1 MKRCHR
7 LLLLSFLFSLSQ
19 LVLSAQSLYK
29 VELNEK
35 LSHASLIVEGKVIS
49 QHSFW
54 GPGNQ
59 MIFTSNQVE
68 IYKVFKGRV
77 SSRTIEVITQG
88 GSVGTETL
96 EVSDLLSLQK
106 NDIGTFMCFPNKWAI
121 RSPLTNDVL
130 WDVYS
135 SAQGFFKY
143 DLASNTAAAP
153 FVRYADVTTQLYTEL
168 SQKIGRAYEN
178 VKADFNI
185 SSFKQAPNQPN
196 APNITGFSPATV
208 NGGATIDVANNL
220 LTITGSGFG
229 TGSGSAAVLFDDAN
243 DGSGGNMFVVAYND
257 PLIVSWADAQIQV
270 RVPSRAGTGSLQ
282 VRDAAGVV
290 QTAAG
295 TLTVT
300 YAILSGSLTDGTNT
314 ITKEFNLMND
324 NGSGGYTYQYSSN
337 TAGGGKDFTSAVNK
351 AIFERAVSTWREV
364 SGLRFTEGASTTS
377 QVVAADGVNI
387 VVYDNSNAGAGVT
400 PMPSGVLAVCYSRA
414 SMCLPILTNQVQR
427 TEFDIIVRNEPVS
440 TGTTAFSLGPCPP
453 MANNFAE
460 IDLETVILHELGH
473 ALNLAHINDSY
484 EGVSAGQLNPGK
496 LMNFAVVNS
505 VKRVSPDYSAYIGSL
520 YAITPQGN
528 SYGSCGLASGE
539 MTPLATT
546 TESRDECPGTFP
558 STNTPRNT
566 AITFDLTHATSNKF
580 TDPPYTKVNTGGT
593 GVGITNNAFYAFKT
607 NNAGG
612 ILSLSVTNYTLS
624 PSTPTTCAT
633 PYGYPTIGVELSV
646 YQVNSCPAPGAYPTP
661 IAYRNFNANG
671 AISDITGLAANTTY
685 LIMVDGIENTKASFT
700 LNFTGASLPIGLHDF
715 TGSVQKKVNQL
726 QWFTDFVADV
736 RQVDIERSADGVSF
750 QKIAVASS
758 MQLGKG
764 GFTDALPLAGANYYR
779 LATHNQDGSMEYSR
793 ILLLKRNDPFLLT
806 IYPNPASSVL
816 QAELRTDKS
825 DTYTIILRNISGQI
839 VKQKLTAI
847 RNGVQVVPLSVADL
861 HPGVYQLS
869 VLDSK
874 GAVIKTNAVTIAR

>member
-7 LLLLSFLFSLSQ
+7 LLLCFLCFLTPSYFLH
-19 LVLSAQSLYK
+19 AQSLYK
-29 VELNEK
+29 IDLNEK
-35 LSHASLIVEGKVIS
+35 LSNSSLIVEGKVIA

-59 MIFTSNQVE
+59 MIFTSNQVD

-77 SSRTIEVITQG
+77 STRTIEVITHG
-88 GSVGTETL
+88 GSVGLETI
-96 EVSDLLSLQK
+96 EASDLLSLQK
-106 NDIGTFMCFPNKWAI
+106 NDIGTFMCFPTKSAI
-121 RSPLTNDVL
+121 RSPLTNEVL

-135 SAQGFFKY
+135 SSQGFFKY
-143 DLASNTAAAP
+143 GLATNGAAAP
-153 FVRYADVTTQLYTEL
+153 VVRYADVSNQLYPEL
-168 SQKIGRAYEN
+168 SQKLGRAYEN
-178 VKADFNI
+178 LKSDFNI
-185 SSFKQAPNQPN
+185 TNFKQAPNQPN
-196 APNITGFSPATV
+196 APNITGFSPTTV

-243 DGSGGNMFVVAYND
+243 DGSGGSMSVVAYND
-257 PLIVSWADAQIQV
+257 PLVVSWSDAQIQV

-300 YAILSGSLTDGTNT
+300 YAILSGSLSDGSTT
-314 ITKEFNLMND
+314 VTKEFNLMND
-324 NGSGGYTYQYSSN
+324 NGSGGYTYQYSSS
-337 TAGGGKDFTSAVNK
+337 TAGGGKDFTAAVNK

-377 QVVAADGVNI
+377 QAIAADGVNI
-387 VVYDNSNAGAGVT
+387 VVYDNTNAGAGIT
-400 PMPSGVLAVCYSRA
+400 PMASGVLAVCYSRA
-414 SMCLPILTNQVQR
+414 SMCLPIATNQVQR
-427 TEFDIIVRNEPVS
+427 TEFDIIVRNEPIS

-453 MANNFAE
+453 MANNFLE

-473 ALNLAHINDSY
+473 ALNLAHINDTY

-496 LMNFAVVNS
+496 LMNYAVVNS

-520 YAITPQGN
+520 YTITPQGN

-546 TESRDECPGTFP
+546 TEAKDNCPGTFP
-558 STNTPRNT
+558 TTNLPRNT
-566 AITFDLTHATSNKF
+566 AINFDLIHATSNKF
-580 TDPPYTKVNTGGT
+580 SDPPYTKVNTTGT
-593 GVGITNNAFYAFKT
+593 GIGITNNAFYAFKT

-646 YQVNSCPAPGAYPTP
+646 YQVNSCPAPGSYPTP
-661 IAYRNFNANG
+661 VAYRTFNANG
-671 AISDITGLAANTTY
+671 ALSDITGLAANTTY

-700 LNFTGASLPIGLHDF
+700 LNFTGASLPIGLRDF
-715 TGSVQKKVNQL
+715 TGAVQKNVNQL
-726 QWFTDFVADV
+726 QWFTELVADV
-736 RQVDIERSADGVSF
+736 RQVDIERSADGISF
-750 QKIAVASS
+750 TKIAVAPGMSI
-758 MQLGKG
+758 GKG
-764 GFTDALPLAGANYYR
+764 GFTDALPLAGVNYYR
-779 LATHNQDGSMEYSR
+779 LATHNQDGTIEYSR
-793 ILLLKRNDPFLLT
+793 ILLLRRNDPFLLT
-806 IYPNPASSVL
+806 IYPN
-816 QAELRTDKS
+816 
-825 DTYTIILRNISGQI
+825 
-839 VKQKLTAI
+839 
-847 RNGVQVVPLSVADL
+847 
-861 HPGVYQLS
+861 
-869 VLDSK
+869 
-874 GAVIKTNAVTIAR
+874 